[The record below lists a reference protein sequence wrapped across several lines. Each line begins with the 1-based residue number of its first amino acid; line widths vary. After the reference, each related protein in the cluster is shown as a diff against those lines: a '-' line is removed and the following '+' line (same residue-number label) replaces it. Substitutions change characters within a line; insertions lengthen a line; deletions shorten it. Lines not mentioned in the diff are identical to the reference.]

1 MEFDYVIPSVYLKSM
16 SDLYADMKY
25 EDVVRLGQRVLMNT
39 ENIDGGIIY
48 ETRYLMCS
56 ALAKLKKASF
66 WMKFKNWNTMINY
79 SLRLLLQTSWKGGQ
93 GA

>member
-1 MEFDYVIPSVYLKSM
+1 MKSM

-39 ENIDGGIIY
+39 ENIDGVIIY

-66 WMKFKNWNTMINY
+66 LDEILKI
-79 SLRLLLQTSWKGGQ
+79 SRLAELQ
-93 GA
+93 